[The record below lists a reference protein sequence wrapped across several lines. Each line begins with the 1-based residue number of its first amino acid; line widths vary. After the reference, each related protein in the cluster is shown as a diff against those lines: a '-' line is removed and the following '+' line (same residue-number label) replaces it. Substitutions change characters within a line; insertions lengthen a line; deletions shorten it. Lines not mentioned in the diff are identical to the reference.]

1 MSFITAYLND
11 VLSEKAEK
19 LFLRSWR
26 RELLQHV
33 YGEVLEI
40 GAGNGANIDHY
51 SDRVT
56 RLVLIE
62 PDKNK
67 REILEKKISDKALD
81 NVHISDDVVEQI
93 SAEDESFDCVVAFIV
108 FCCVSNPGVALKEIK
123 RVLKPGGYFVF
134 LEHVAAPEGTSLRRW
149 QDRLN
154 PIWRIVGD
162 NVNRETEKAI
172 ITAGFKMK
180 EITRENIPKALP
192 IYRPSIRGIAE
203 KDLIN
208 TYSRI
213 SQRSKSFE
221 NKDS

>member
-11 VLSEKAEK
+11 RLSARAEK
-19 LFLRSWR
+19 VFLKSWR
-26 RELLQHV
+26 RELLKHV

-40 GAGNGANIDHY
+40 GAGTGANIEHY

-62 PDKNK
+62 PDKHK
-67 REILEKKISDKALD
+67 RRIMEKKISDKGLD
-81 NVHISDDVVEQI
+81 KVQISDDTAEQI

-108 FCCVSNPGVALKEIK
+108 FCCVSNPGTALQEIK

-134 LEHVAAPEGTSLRRW
+134 LEHVAAPEGTSIRRW
-149 QDRLN
+149 QNRLN

-162 NVNRETEKAI
+162 NLNRETEEAI
-172 ITAGFKMK
+172 IRAGFKMK

-203 KDLIN
+203 K
-208 TYSRI
+208 T
-213 SQRSKSFE
+213 
-221 NKDS
+221 

>member
-11 VLSEKAEK
+11 RLSAKAEK
-19 LFLRSWR
+19 LFLKSWR
-26 RELLQHV
+26 RELLKHV

-40 GAGNGANIDHY
+40 GAGTGANIEHY
-51 SDRVT
+51 TDRVT

-62 PDKNK
+62 PDKHK
-67 REILEKKISDKALD
+67 RRIIEKKISDKGLD
-81 NVHISDDVVEQI
+81 NVQICDGTAEQI
-93 SAEDESFDCVVAFIV
+93 PAEDESFDCVVAFIV
-108 FCCVSNPGVALKEIK
+108 FCCVSNPGAALKDIK

-134 LEHVAAPEGTSLRRW
+134 LEHVAAPEGTSIRRW

-162 NVNRETEKAI
+162 NINRETEKAI

-192 IYRPSIRGIAE
+192 LYRSSIRGIAE
-203 KDLIN
+203 KP
-208 TYSRI
+208 
-213 SQRSKSFE
+213 
-221 NKDS
+221 NKHIEPDKPKATPVVCC